1 MARCIGKQKQGKKT
15 MNRLKEAS
23 TWAGISALLPSL
35 QAVAMEPKN
44 QLAWLGVVGGVIA
57 ILRREAAAVK

>member
-1 MARCIGKQKQGKKT
+1 

-44 QLAWLGVVGGVIA
+44 PVAWLGVIGGLIA
-57 ILRREAAAVK
+57 IVRREGAVK